1 MEKKS
6 RKERV
11 TEELSKMVSLLT
23 QAGVIISML
32 TGAVYWV
39 NAQFSLSDKYAEKV
53 AGMASAMVISE
64 LAKKDNLVDT
74 VLHQKVDSYLDL
86 TESLFLL
93 AEDGLNSQDSV
104 FLMLQDLEVVAKGL
118 KRDIVLQGNSLDSLH
133 SVLTTGFT
141 DVEKRYERD
150 SIRAA
155 YEELQARW
163 RFSQLMDRARKD
175 NATLLRELREPGTPK
190 RIKRFK
196 IKRTF

>member
-53 AGMASAMVISE
+53 AGMASTMVISE
-64 LAKKDNLVDT
+64 LANKDMIDT
-74 VLHQKVDSYLDL
+74 LLHQKVDSYLDL

-93 AEDGLNSQDSV
+93 AEDGLNSQDSI
-104 FLMLQDLEVVAKGL
+104 FLLMQDLEVVAKGL

-163 RFSQLMDRARKD
+163 RFSKLMDRARKD